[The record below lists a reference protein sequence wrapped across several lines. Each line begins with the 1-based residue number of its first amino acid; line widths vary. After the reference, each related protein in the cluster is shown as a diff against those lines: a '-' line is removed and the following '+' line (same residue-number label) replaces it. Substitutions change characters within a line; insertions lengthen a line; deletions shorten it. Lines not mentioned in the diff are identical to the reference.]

1 MHTLGLHHEF
11 TRYDRDNYV
20 DIYTNNVETG
30 NYDNHH
36 VQNNVF
42 EANFNIFSGQDYNFD
57 KRYSSSIDRDTKY
70 NIYSMYV

>member
-1 MHTLGLHHEF
+1 MHEAFHILGLHHEF

-30 NYDNHH
+30 NYDNHN

-42 EANFNIFSGQDYNFD
+42 EANF
-57 KRYSSSIDRDTKY
+57 
-70 NIYSMYV
+70 

>member
-1 MHTLGLHHEF
+1 MYVNNLWSFNSFIHEVMHTLGLHHEF

-42 EANFNIFSGQDYNFD
+42 EANF
-57 KRYSSSIDRDTKY
+57 
-70 NIYSMYV
+70 